1 MTNGDYHIN
10 RIFTP
15 WCQNSYLKV
24 PIFNRITYS
33 IPMGTNHHLAA
44 ILNQVLRGPK
54 GSYPKCFSGYRRVC
68 IPTNFFVKWP
78 LIIGQRPR
86 SLPISKH

>member
-44 ILNQVLRGPK
+44 ILKSGPMWPQGVL
-54 GSYPKCFSGYRRVC
+54 SQ
-68 IPTNFFVKWP
+68 IFFGV
-78 LIIGQRPR
+78 
-86 SLPISKH
+86 